1 MYRLPY
7 LCTVSINI
15 NLLKNIYI
23 YISGMMIAARICD
36 GIARSHCD
44 PLYLLELY
52 TQNFLDMLPI

>member
-1 MYRLPY
+1 MYSVDKY
-7 LCTVSINI
+7 KFV
-15 NLLKNIYI
+15 KKYIYI